1 LFDSVDWDIF
11 RPVYKKYTSSK
22 GIQWIHK
29 FCIKNYPQVREYT
42 KEIISMTN
50 DVPHAGIALKM
61 MIIYF
66 NVFKEEA

>member
-1 LFDSVDWDIF
+1 
-11 RPVYKKYTSSK
+11 
-22 GIQWIHK
+22 
-29 FCIKNYPQVREYT
+29 VREYT